1 MRNADVDYYCLCDV
15 VRPPTAIHIF
25 TPMLI
30 AARCGLVPIYCLR
43 LINVIAMERLY
54 IMI

>member
-1 MRNADVDYYCLCDV
+1 MQ
-15 VRPPTAIHIF
+15 
-25 TPMLI
+25 MLI
-30 AARCGLVPIYCLR
+30 AARCGLVPICCLR